1 MSPCLVQQLFRQKIG
16 KELDQDLIDEFFFP
30 MLRSRNEYPRE
41 LLLDI
46 RLSQMVQLEW
56 MRASVIPT
64 FTPVPAYWLH
74 PKTLPNGQP
83 DLAYG
88 VPYHPWGK
96 RTSKV
101 RRRIRRS
108 NWGTIDI
115 LNALRDLNYPL
126 IGYRGA
132 RQRRQLV
139 LRHGKLSPEFDDA
152 YIRLN
157 EDNSLPPISWLTAL
171 HNKVVIKE
179 RVQFVN
185 DFLEDKLNT
194 GKRLTWNGSVLR

>member
-1 MSPCLVQQLFRQKIG
+1 
-16 KELDQDLIDEFFFP
+16 
-30 MLRSRNEYPRE
+30 
-41 LLLDI
+41 
-46 RLSQMVQLEW
+46 
-56 MRASVIPT
+56 MRASAIPT

-108 NWGTIDI
+108 NWGAIDI
-115 LNALRDLNYPL
+115 LNALRDLNYPQ
-126 IGYRGA
+126 IGYSGGW
-132 RQRRQLV
+132 RRL
-139 LRHGKLSPEFDDA
+139 GDDKLFPVFDDA

-179 RVQFVN
+179 RVPFVN
-185 DFLEDKLNT
+185 DFLSWRLCT
-194 GKRLTWNGSVLR
+194 GKQLTWNGSVLR

>member
-1 MSPCLVQQLFRQKIG
+1 MRQLFRQKIG
-16 KELDQDLIDEFFFP
+16 KELDQGLINEFFFP
-30 MLRSRNEYPRE
+30 MLLPRKKYPRE
-41 LLLDI
+41 FILDI
-46 RLSQMVQLEW
+46 KLSQLLRLEW
-56 MRASVIPT
+56 PGRASAIPT
-64 FTPVPAYWLH
+64 FTSVPAYWLH

-101 RRRIRRS
+101 RRKIRRS

-115 LNALRDLNYPL
+115 LNALRDLNYPQ
-126 IGYRGA
+126 IGYSTGGG
-132 RQRRQLV
+132 L
-139 LRHGKLSPEFDDA
+139 LFDDA

-179 RVQFVN
+179 RAQFVN

-194 GKRLTWNGSVLR
+194 GKRLTWNGTVLH